1 MTKFYIETCQKFAN
15 ILLLNSAMD
24 KNNFMKD
31 VESSVVM
38 YKNNNNNCWTY
49 QKQLTKY
56 YKY

>member
-24 KNNFMKD
+24 KNNFIKD

-38 YKNNNNNCWTY
+38 YKNNNNNC
-49 QKQLTKY
+49 
-56 YKY
+56 